1 MAHEFCPGYPPPY
14 DALVASYPGTD
25 VYPAADFR
33 VEWGPI
39 FHRGRLDGS
48 AVLLVVGQDPAA
60 HESAARRILVGV
72 AGQRAQGLLSKLG
85 ITRSYVMV
93 NTFLYSVYGQAGGS
107 RHDRDP
113 AIAAYRHRWLDAI
126 VAQNHIDA
134 VITLG
139 SLAADALTAWAETP
153 TGAAFHGHHAQLLH
167 PTYPE
172 SASAAGQVTLAAATK
187 QLLDNW
193 NAAIPGLVVALTHP
207 DQAPHPTL
215 YGNAFASGDLTA
227 IPEADLPAGL
237 PDWMRSQEAWA
248 SRTGT
253 TADDKRATLTV
264 VVPGDQRPWKP

>member
-93 NTFLYSVYGQAGGS
+93 NTFL
-107 RHDRDP
+107 
-113 AIAAYRHRWLDAI
+113 
-126 VAQNHIDA
+126 
-134 VITLG
+134 
-139 SLAADALTAWAETP
+139 
-153 TGAAFHGHHAQLLH
+153 
-167 PTYPE
+167 
-172 SASAAGQVTLAAATK
+172 
-187 QLLDNW
+187 
-193 NAAIPGLVVALTHP
+193 
-207 DQAPHPTL
+207 
-215 YGNAFASGDLTA
+215 
-227 IPEADLPAGL
+227 
-237 PDWMRSQEAWA
+237 
-248 SRTGT
+248 
-253 TADDKRATLTV
+253 
-264 VVPGDQRPWKP
+264 

>member
-139 SLAADALTAWAETP
+139 SLAADQSPRGMLGALELMLQGVERGEMTLAGVLRPIGMLAE
-153 TGAAFHGHHAQLLH
+153 AAEEKLMRYRQIEALK
-167 PTYPE
+167 
-172 SASAAGQVTLAAATK
+172 AAAGAWHDQDHPELK
-187 QLLDNW
+187 QGSARWVRKLRYPRGSPIGC
-193 NAAIPGLVVALTHP
+193 AVRRRGPRG
-207 DQAPHPTL
+207 
-215 YGNAFASGDLTA
+215 
-227 IPEADLPAGL
+227 PA
-237 PDWMRSQEAWA
+237 RRQ
-248 SRTGT
+248 T
-253 TADDKRATLTV
+253 TSAR
-264 VVPGDQRPWKP
+264 R